1 MARGLHRFCDMD
13 LRYGEMY
20 GRQNLG
26 FKRFKASGNV
36 ILPRGNF
43 RFTVIGAGG
52 GGAFYFSTGTK
63 QNTTGVFSGN
73 FGAACGGMGGIIV
86 FDAHIPKSGT
96 VAVCTVGAGGAGKTA
111 SSTTAAGTG
120 GQSKIVISDLGITV
134 TAKGGAGGKAG
145 ASKANC
151 TAGAGGAVSA
161 TGVTAIASVS
171 RGVAEVGTGDNFD
184 RLVSGR
190 HYVSKLDYTFETAT
204 DAIVSS
210 CIRNDSVRAT
220 LSPFMPK
227 SRPLEYVG
235 YGIGGDGCV
244 EVMWNGDTD
253 KYRVFGYPPGGSW
266 VDIFGRTEDG
276 VDGGIIIERL

>member
-26 FKRFKASGNV
+26 FKSFRASGNV
-36 ILPRGNF
+36 ALPRGNF

-52 GGAFYFSTGTK
+52 GGAFYFSTGTT
-63 QNTTGVFSGN
+63 QNATGAFSGN

-86 FDAHIPKSGT
+86 FDARIPKHGT
-96 VAVCTVGAGGAGKTA
+96 IAACTVGGGGTGKTA

-134 TAKGGAGGKAG
+134 TANGGAGGKAG

-161 TGVTAIASVS
+161 TGVTAVASVS
-171 RGVAEVGTGDNFD
+171 RGVAEVQTGDNFD
-184 RLVSGR
+184 RYVSGR
-190 HYVSKLDYTFETAT
+190 HYVSKLDYSYESAT
-204 DAIVSS
+204 NAIVASFAY
-210 CIRNDSVRAT
+210 DASVYAV

-227 SRPLEYVG
+227 SRPTAYG
-235 YGIGGDGCV
+235 AFGIGGDGCV
-244 EVMWNGDTD
+244 EVMWNSDTD

-266 VDIFGRTEDG
+266 VDIFGRTNDG